1 MNGNGVKDFVRQ
13 RIEWLERIPEPQ
25 QKAMLAN
32 LRRGIGRSPGDM
44 PELWGVFLQ
53 DMPPEMQQ
61 ERGDAT
67 REEWAIYL
75 ALTLY
80 ALHQQ
85 GYSISKNENMNQE
98 GVSLGNAV
106 GQLIK
111 PEEDPVENS
120 VLRRFN
126 ALATASDIRECAHH
140 LRGMVQLLRAN
151 TIPLDY
157 PKLAQDLYVLQFKDS
172 APNVRLHW
180 GQDYYRVFQSK
191 EKKEKKDE

>member
-1 MNGNGVKDFVRQ
+1 MNGNEVKGFVS
-13 RIEWLERIPEPQ
+13 ERMKWMERMSEPQ

-32 LRRGIGRSPGDM
+32 LRRGVGRFPGDM

-53 DMPPEMQQ
+53 DMPPEMQK
-61 ERGDAT
+61 ERGGAT

-98 GVSLGNAV
+98 GVSLGRAV
-106 GQLIK
+106 GNLIK
-111 PEEDPVENS
+111 PEEDPMESS

-140 LRGMVQLLRAN
+140 LRGMV
-151 TIPLDY
+151 
-157 PKLAQDLYVLQFKDS
+157 
-172 APNVRLHW
+172 
-180 GQDYYRVFQSK
+180 
-191 EKKEKKDE
+191 

>member
-1 MNGNGVKDFVRQ
+1 MNGNEVKSYVYR
-13 RIEWLERIPEPQ
+13 RIEWLKGMPEPQ

-61 ERGDAT
+61 ERGGAT

-98 GVSLGNAV
+98 GASLGGAV
-106 GQLIK
+106 SQLIK
-111 PEEDPVENS
+111 PEEDPTENS

-140 LRGMVQLLRAN
+140 LRGMVQLLRPNA
-151 TIPLDY
+151 IPLDY
-157 PKLAQDLYVLQFKDS
+157 PKLAKDLYELQFKDK
-172 APNVRLHW
+172 APIVRLHW
-180 GQDYYRVFQSK
+180 GQDYYWKFQSNEEK
-191 EKKEKKDE
+191 EKTDE

>member
-1 MNGNGVKDFVRQ
+1 MNGNKVKEFVRQ
-13 RIEWLERIPEPQ
+13 RIEWLEKMPEPR

-53 DMPPEMQQ
+53 DMPSEMQQ
-61 ERGDAT
+61 ERGSAT

-85 GYSISKNENMNQE
+85 GHSISKNENMNQE
-98 GVSLGNAV
+98 GASLGGAV
-106 GQLIK
+106 SKLIK
-111 PEEDPVENS
+111 PEEDPMESS

-151 TIPLDY
+151 AIPLDY
-157 PKLAQDLYVLQFKDS
+157 SKLAKDLYELQFKDK
-172 APNVRLHW
+172 APIVRLHW
-180 GQDYYRVFQSK
+180 GQDYYWNFQSK
-191 EKKEKKDE
+191 EEKEKKDE